1 MLLIVIELMLL
12 IEHRARTFDSFT
24 DVSMERTTKLLVT
37 DFAYQHEDD
46 VAVLGSRHRR
56 GAGFTLSGHT
66 KNIMR
71 HEP

>member
-1 MLLIVIELMLL
+1 MSSLAVG
-12 IEHRARTFDSFT
+12 A
-24 DVSMERTTKLLVT
+24 
-37 DFAYQHEDD
+37 ED
-46 VAVLGSRHRR
+46 AAGRHTEFGKMGSRHRR